1 MFWTQI
7 PMSPFVL
14 CDCRRVSWSPWP
26 SASASEEWQFRL
38 VHHGVVTEP
47 RMAYFHRP
55 PNGPR
60 HTLGARGRSAVMAMT
75 TLMTMGTEGSSCKHS
90 INTFHRTIGNFSSE
104 AVSQGPEGYESP
116 LRFVPV
122 SSFLRIHRNRNVLS
136 DQLGLP
142 SGPHIFLARPEGQH
156 CYSPLQAKPQV

>member
-1 MFWTQI
+1 MHCGVAAE
-7 PMSPFVL
+7 P
-14 CDCRRVSWSPWP
+14 
-26 SASASEEWQFRL
+26 RL
-38 VHHGVVTEP
+38 V
-47 RMAYFHRP
+47 YFNRS
-55 PNGPR
+55 PNAPR
-60 HTLGARGRSAVMAMT
+60 HMLGARGRSAAMAMT
-75 TLMTMGTEGSSCKHS
+75 TVMTMGTEGSSCKLS
-90 INTFHRTIGNFSSE
+90 INRFHRTIGNFSSE

-142 SGPHIFLARPEGQH
+142 SGPHIFLARPEGQP